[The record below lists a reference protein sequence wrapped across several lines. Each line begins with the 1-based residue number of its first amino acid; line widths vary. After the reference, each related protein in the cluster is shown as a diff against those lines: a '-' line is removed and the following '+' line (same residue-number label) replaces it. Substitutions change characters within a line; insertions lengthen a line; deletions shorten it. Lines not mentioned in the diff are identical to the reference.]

1 MRYQLQVR
9 LSVVDRLAVEPERS
23 SFELRFDLGRG
34 SAPAPIDLARIEV
47 DVHNAILDLVSK
59 RRTYELPDVDGCGIR
74 IESSGGG

>member
-9 LSVVDRLAVEPERS
+9 LSVVDRLATDPERS

-34 SAPAPIDLARIEV
+34 AAPAAVDLARIEV

-59 RRTYELPDVDGCGIR
+59 RRTYELPDVDGCGMR
-74 IESSGGG
+74 LDP